1 MYLPKQKR
9 LSPRKLRKKT
19 TKYNIHMSMTI
30 FVVDIDDIVRTQ
42 LDDIHIDINI
52 YKMHAQDKY

>member
-1 MYLPKQKR
+1 
-9 LSPRKLRKKT
+9 
-19 TKYNIHMSMTI
+19 MSMTI

>member
-9 LSPRKLRKKT
+9 LKKKT

-42 LDDIHIDINI
+42 LDNIPIDINI
-52 YKMHAQDKY
+52 YF

>member
-9 LSPRKLRKKT
+9 LSPRKLKKT

-52 YKMHAQDKY
+52 YKMHAKDKY

>member
-1 MYLPKQKR
+1 
-9 LSPRKLRKKT
+9 
-19 TKYNIHMSMTI
+19 MTI

-52 YKMHAQDKY
+52 YKMHAKDKY